1 MTLPTFSTSFDD
13 DTTCVGKKF
22 LDGSIR
28 DGDTD
33 TDETLGTER
42 DEGDTL
48 PYIRQGGVVVDHVC
62 DSMSPHQTD
71 SWVTTF
77 VVIR

>member
-1 MTLPTFSTSFDD
+1 MINKSILFDSTFSTSFDD
-13 DTTCVGKKF
+13 DTTCVGNKF

-42 DEGDTL
+42 DE
-48 PYIRQGGVVVDHVC
+48 
-62 DSMSPHQTD
+62 
-71 SWVTTF
+71 
-77 VVIR
+77 